1 MTTCTA
7 RIALTLCC
15 AFLFACASRGIE
27 VRSEP
32 PTLQLESM
40 ALEPA
45 RVRLAVLVHN
55 PNDHP
60 VVLAGA
66 SLAMRI
72 DGSELFADDWPLD
85 LDIGPRVTERLRL
98 ETRTRSGPARNVL
111 ERSRDRDASVEY
123 ALDVEVRVDGND
135 PVRGS
140 LANYLHP
147 VPGQPGQ
154 FR

>member
-1 MTTCTA
+1 MTWTA
-7 RIALTLCC
+7 RIALMLCC
-15 AFLFACASRGIE
+15 ALLIACASRGIK

-32 PTLQLESM
+32 PTLQLESI
-40 ALEPA
+40 ALEPG

-60 VVLAGA
+60 VVLDGA

-85 LDIGPRVTERLRL
+85 LDIGPSVTERLRL
-98 ETRTRSGPARNVL
+98 ETRTRSGAARSVL
-111 ERSRDRDASVEY
+111 ERSRDRDATVGY
-123 ALDVEVRVDGND
+123 VLDVEVRVDGSD
-135 PVRGS
+135 PVRGNR
-140 LANYLHP
+140 ADFLHP